1 MTPSQRP
8 LVPSSR
14 CRRWVF
20 LGTLRSSP
28 EGIPPGLATRR
39 HGRGQAQT
47 ACPVV
52 PGQGMHDANSDQ
64 DPVEPDTEG
73 PDGVAAGLGRS
84 AKRDQDSM
92 MSLSPGV
99 RPDGETE
106 ASDGAAAGLESVPAD
121 KARSARRD
129 QDPIMSPWTGGAVC
143 LPRTGPHTEPATG
156 RLSRWGDGAAG
167 RCGHR
172 GGTRSLGGGGAV
184 EFGRHPILSLPPG
197 ACPGGETMRLGVLLA
212 GSGRFL
218 GRERGPGTSEAA
230 PAPCGQIAQ
239 QPCAT
244 VRAPML
250 VGGTPSCRR
259 RPPGAFST
267 NRAATL
273 CIRPGPVPVGGGCAV
288 VPVEAS
294 GCVFDKSRS
303 YPMQASGAGAGGWGC
318 AVVPAEAPRCVF
330 DKSRSYP
337 MQASGDRCG
346 WVGCA
351 VVLAEAPRCVSRNR
365 AATLCK
371 RQETGAGAWGGC
383 RMGSVSG
390 QRGPSNSDRTP
401 YNGRRC
407 GRTRW
412 LPGRGGCPVRGRN
425 LQIPTRTLWNG
436 TRRGRPARP
445 PGWGRCLVTGRDPQ
459 TTTRTLW
466 NRRRRGRTGRLP
478 GRGCG
483 SQNPDKTL

>member
-1 MTPSQRP
+1 
-8 LVPSSR
+8 
-14 CRRWVF
+14 
-20 LGTLRSSP
+20 
-28 EGIPPGLATRR
+28 
-39 HGRGQAQT
+39 
-47 ACPVV
+47 
-52 PGQGMHDANSDQ
+52 
-64 DPVEPDTEG
+64 
-73 PDGVAAGLGRS
+73 
-84 AKRDQDSM
+84 M

-129 QDPIMSPWTGGAVC
+129 QDPVMSPWTGGAVC
-143 LPRTGPHTEPATG
+143 LPRTGPHTT
-156 RLSRWGDGAAG
+156 GDGAAG

-172 GGTRSLGGGGAV
+172 GGARSLGGGGAV

-273 CIRPGPVPVGGGCAV
+273 CKRPGPVPVGGGA
-288 VPVEAS
+288 
-294 GCVFDKSRS
+294 RS
-303 YPMQASGAGAGGWGC
+303 CRRRPRGA
-318 AVVPAEAPRCVF
+318 F
-330 DKSRSYP
+330 ST
-337 MQASGDRCG
+337 
-346 WVGCA
+346 
-351 VVLAEAPRCVSRNR
+351 NR

-371 RQETGAGAWGGC
+371 RQGTGAGGWDARSCWRRLRGAFREIAQLPYASVRNRC
-383 RMGSVSG
+383 GSVGRAVVPAEAPAVRFAKSRSYPMQTSG
-390 QRGPSNSDRTP
+390 D
-401 YNGRRC
+401 RC
-407 GRTRW
+407 GCVGW
-412 LPGRGGCPVRGRN
+412 LPDGVGLWAEGAVELGQDPIQRETVRPDAVAAGAGWVPGQGRN

-436 TRRGRPARP
+436 TRRDG
-445 PGWGRCLVTGRDPQ
+445 
-459 TTTRTLW
+459 
-466 NRRRRGRTGRLP
+466 RRGRRVGVGAWSRGAIRKPRPGPYGTGDGGG
-478 GRGCG
+478 GRAGCRVG
-483 SQNPDKTL
+483 GAVRKIRTRPYEA

>member
-1 MTPSQRP
+1 MTSSQRP
-8 LVPSSR
+8 PVRSSR

-20 LGTLRSSP
+20 WGTLGSSP
-28 EGIPPGLATRR
+28 EGISPGLDTRG
-39 HGRGQAQT
+39 HGRGQAQG

-52 PGQGMHDANSDQ
+52 PGRGVHKANSDHV
-64 DPVEPDTEG
+64 PVEPDTEG

-129 QDPIMSPWTGGAVC
+129 QDPVMSPWTGGAVC
-143 LPRTGPHTEPATG
+143 LPRTGPHTT
-156 RLSRWGDGAAG
+156 GDGAAG

-172 GGTRSLGGGGAV
+172 GGARSLGGGGAV

-273 CIRPGPVPVGGGCAV
+273 CKRQGT
-288 VPVEAS
+288 
-294 GCVFDKSRS
+294 
-303 YPMQASGAGAGGWGC
+303 GAGGWDARSCWRRLRG
-318 AVVPAEAPRCVF
+318 AFREIAQLPYASVREPLRVGGARGRAGGG
-330 DKSRSYP
+330 SRGAFREIAQLPYANVRRP
-337 MQASGDRCG
+337 VRVRGVAAG
-346 WVGCA
+346 WGRS
-351 VVLAEAPRCVSRNR
+351 L
-365 AATLCK
+365 
-371 RQETGAGAWGGC
+371 G
-383 RMGSVSG
+383 
-390 QRGPSNSDRTP
+390 RG
-401 YNGRRC
+401 GRRT
-407 GRTRW
+407 RTG
-412 LPGRGGCPVRGRN
+412 PHTTGDGAAGRGGCRGGVGARSGGA
-425 LQIPTRTLWNG
+425 ICKSRPGPYG
-436 TRRGRPARP
+436 TGHGGDGRRGRRVGVGAWSRGAIRKPRP
-445 PGWGRCLVTGRDPQ
+445 GPYGTGDGGGGRAGCRVGGAVRKIR
-459 TTTRTLW
+459 TR
-466 NRRRRGRTGRLP
+466 P
-478 GRGCG
+478 YEA
-483 SQNPDKTL
+483 

>member
-1 MTPSQRP
+1 MTSSQRP
-8 LVPSSR
+8 PVRSSR

-20 LGTLRSSP
+20 LGTLGSSP
-28 EGIPPGLATRR
+28 EGISPGLDTRG
-39 HGRGQAQT
+39 HGRDQAQG
-47 ACPVV
+47 ACRVV
-52 PGQGMHDANSDQ
+52 PGQGVHKANSDHV
-64 DPVEPDTEG
+64 PVEPDTEG

-143 LPRTGPHTEPATG
+143 LPRTGPHTT
-156 RLSRWGDGAAG
+156 GDGAAA

-172 GGTRSLGGGGAV
+172 GGARYLGGGGAV
-184 EFGRHPILSLPPG
+184 EFGRHPILNLPPG
-197 ACPGGETMRLGVLLA
+197 ACPGGETVRLGVLLA

-218 GRERGPGTSEAA
+218 GRERSPGTSEAA

-259 RPPGAFST
+259 TPPGAFST

-273 CIRPGPVPVGGGCAV
+273 CKRPGPVPVGGGA
-288 VPVEAS
+288 
-294 GCVFDKSRS
+294 RS
-303 YPMQASGAGAGGWGC
+303 CRRRPRGA
-318 AVVPAEAPRCVF
+318 F
-330 DKSRSYP
+330 ST
-337 MQASGDRCG
+337 
-346 WVGCA
+346 
-351 VVLAEAPRCVSRNR
+351 NR
-365 AATLCK
+365 AATQCK
-371 RQETGAGAWGGC
+371 RQETGAGGWGGC

-390 QRGPSNSDRTP
+390 QGGPSNSDRTP
-401 YNGRRC
+401 Y
-407 GRTRW
+407 
-412 LPGRGGCPVRGRN
+412 
-425 LQIPTRTLWNG
+425 
-436 TRRGRPARP
+436 
-445 PGWGRCLVTGRDPQ
+445 
-459 TTTRTLW
+459 
-466 NRRRRGRTGRLP
+466 
-478 GRGCG
+478 
-483 SQNPDKTL
+483 